1 MEQKVKLMNAL
12 RKHVLAPAPMR
23 VAAVALELLQETGFE
38 VRTAETAPRA
48 LELLAGETFD
58 VMLSDIVMPGGM
70 TGIEL
75 AQKVAH
81 DYPAIRVVLTSG
93 YAGDD
98 VDAALKD
105 APWPFLR
112 KPYSGEELARI
123 LGGSDD
129 TTQS

>member
-1 MEQKVKLMNAL
+1 MN
-12 RKHVLAPAPMR
+12 R
-23 VAAVALELLQETGFE
+23 E
-38 VRTAETAPRA
+38 VRIEHPATQA
-48 LELLAGETFD
+48 LDILADEGFD

-75 AQKVAH
+75 AQKVTR
-81 DYPAIRVVLTSG
+81 DYPAMKVVLTSG

-98 VDAALKD
+98 VDEALKD

-123 LGGSDD
+123 LGGSED